1 MTEEQPGP
9 SGPDLTQG
17 VSLADLPD
25 RGKLVGHV
33 GDEPVLLA
41 RNGEEIFA
49 VSPHCTHYHG
59 PLADGL
65 VVGDTIRCP
74 WHHACFDL
82 RTGEASRAPAFSPLD
97 VWSIER
103 RDSIVLVREKR
114 AGAPAPRTSKRSNAP
129 NRIVIVG
136 GGAAGFA
143 AAEMLRRRDY
153 LGEIVMLSSDDA
165 APVDRPNLSKDY
177 LAGSAPEDWL
187 PLRPDGFYVD
197 SAIDLRLNTTVI
209 SIDPRRRE
217 VSLAGG
223 KTLSFDRLLLATGAD
238 PVRPSIP
245 GAGPSDVMVLRSLAD
260 SRAIIEHAKNA
271 RRAIVLGA
279 SFIGLEV
286 AASLRARQIEVHIIA
301 PEPRPMERILGSEM
315 GAFIQGLHEDH
326 GVVFHLQNTA
336 SAVDGKQVKLSGEGT
351 LEADLI
357 VAGLGVRP
365 RVTLAESAGLK
376 IDRGVVVDAYLETS
390 IPGIFAAG
398 DIARFPDARTGDP
411 IRVEH
416 WVVAQRQGQVA
427 ALNMLGDRERYTDVP
442 FFWSQH
448 YDIPINYVGC
458 AERWDDIAIEGE
470 IAAKDCL
477 LRYRRGG
484 RMLAVAT
491 IFRDLE
497 SLEVEASMEQEA

>member
-1 MTEEQPGP
+1 
-9 SGPDLTQG
+9 
-17 VSLADLPD
+17 
-25 RGKLVGHV
+25 
-33 GDEPVLLA
+33 
-41 RNGEEIFA
+41 
-49 VSPHCTHYHG
+49 
-59 PLADGL
+59 
-65 VVGDTIRCP
+65 
-74 WHHACFDL
+74 
-82 RTGEASRAPAFSPLD
+82 
-97 VWSIER
+97 
-103 RDSIVLVREKR
+103 
-114 AGAPAPRTSKRSNAP
+114 
-129 NRIVIVG
+129 
-136 GGAAGFA
+136 
-143 AAEMLRRRDY
+143 MLRRRDY

-357 VAGLGVRP
+357 VA
-365 RVTLAESAGLK
+365 
-376 IDRGVVVDAYLETS
+376 
-390 IPGIFAAG
+390 
-398 DIARFPDARTGDP
+398 
-411 IRVEH
+411 
-416 WVVAQRQGQVA
+416 
-427 ALNMLGDRERYTDVP
+427 
-442 FFWSQH
+442 
-448 YDIPINYVGC
+448 
-458 AERWDDIAIEGE
+458 
-470 IAAKDCL
+470 
-477 LRYRRGG
+477 
-484 RMLAVAT
+484 
-491 IFRDLE
+491 DLE
-497 SLEVEASMEQEA
+497 YDRA